1 MRYEVR
7 LPSLGDEEDAVNGG
21 TVTAWLADV
30 GDTLAEDG
38 DLLELTTDKAAF
50 VVPAPR
56 AGRLAEQCV
65 APDDEVAVG
74 DLIGVLEV
82 AD

>member
-7 LPSLGDEEDAVNGG
+7 LPSLGDEDDAVTGG
-21 TVTAWLADV
+21 TVTAWLANV
-30 GDTLAEDG
+30 GDTLPEDG

-56 AGRLAEQCV
+56 AGRLVEQC
-65 APDDEVAVG
+65 AAADDEVHVG
-74 DLIGVLEV
+74 DLIAVLETE
-82 AD
+82 D